1 MDHKKI
7 KMLCE
12 AAMLLALAQ
21 ILGYLRLYEFPN
33 GGSVDAATL
42 PIILFAV
49 RYGVGWGTLVG
60 FAHGVLQYFL
70 GNGIAID
77 WTTMI
82 ADYLVAYALLGL
94 GAGLVKGKANAMIKG
109 TLLGGFLRFV
119 AHFVVG
125 AVVWGKWMPDTY
137 FGMPMTNEWIY
148 SFLYNAPY
156 VVLCIIICI
165 VLILLLKKPLKK
177 YFEAEDLRAE
187 N

>member
-7 KMLCE
+7 KMMCE
-12 AAMLLALAQ
+12 AAMLLAFAQ
-21 ILGYLRLYEFPN
+21 ILVYLRVYEFPN
-33 GGSVDAATL
+33 GGSVDAAML
-42 PIILFAV
+42 PVILFAV

-60 FAHGVLQYFL
+60 FAHGLLQYFL

-82 ADYLVAYALLGL
+82 ADYLIAYALLGF
-94 GAGLVKGKANAMIKG
+94 GAGLVKGRANAMIKG
-109 TLLGGFLRFV
+109 TLIGGLLRFV

-125 AVVWGKWMPDTY
+125 AVVWGQWMPDTY
-137 FGMPMTNEWIY
+137 FGMTMTNEWFY

-156 VVLCIIICI
+156 VVLCVMICI
-165 VLILLLKKPLKK
+165 VLILLLKKPLRK
-177 YFEAEDLRAE
+177 YFEAEDLRVE

>member
-7 KMLCE
+7 KMMCE

-94 GAGLVKGKANAMIKG
+94 GAGLVKGKANAM
-109 TLLGGFLRFV
+109 TSATVLPSPLRGQRAV
-119 AHFVVG
+119 AMRVVTPVMG
-125 AVVWGKWMPDTY
+125 
-137 FGMPMTNEWIY
+137 
-148 SFLYNAPY
+148 
-156 VVLCIIICI
+156 
-165 VLILLLKKPLKK
+165 
-177 YFEAEDLRAE
+177 
-187 N
+187 